1 MESLPVMNSNYSE
14 ISNNLLGSVEPIV
27 YLLAPP
33 LTSMDPYNFKVQEQ
47 ELVTSPKGESVKYV
61 LQMHFSAS
69 NNAAEY
75 EALLHSLR
83 VATALSIHRLRVLGD
98 SLLVINQT
106 NKEWSCL
113 DDKIMMY
120 CQKLRKLKNNFDDL
134 EYLHILW
141 GKNEVADELA
151 KLSSSQAMIPL
162 GVFMQEL
169 NAPSIAK
176 ALAKASKV
184 AESSQETTLSI
195 LSIFESSEV
204 MKFTRTGVPY
214 SWYTSGQRAWQ
225 RIKTNMNDCIIKQD
239 ITFWSMTS
247 YFDEALMLLWCD
259 VYCQTMDALFSK
271 IFTQEFA
278 AVTQVHAR
286 LWENV

>member
-1 MESLPVMNSNYSE
+1 MNSNYSE

-75 EALLHSLR
+75 EALLYGLR

-113 DDKIMMY
+113 DNKIMMY

-134 EYLHILW
+134 EYLHIL
-141 GKNEVADELA
+141 
-151 KLSSSQAMIPL
+151 
-162 GVFMQEL
+162 
-169 NAPSIAK
+169 
-176 ALAKASKV
+176 
-184 AESSQETTLSI
+184 
-195 LSIFESSEV
+195 
-204 MKFTRTGVPY
+204 
-214 SWYTSGQRAWQ
+214 
-225 RIKTNMNDCIIKQD
+225 
-239 ITFWSMTS
+239 
-247 YFDEALMLLWCD
+247 
-259 VYCQTMDALFSK
+259 
-271 IFTQEFA
+271 
-278 AVTQVHAR
+278 
-286 LWENV
+286 